1 MNDLA
6 GCRYMERLCR
16 QRAVFDHPYIGNNWV
31 TRNDGKTS
39 LTLQSGIA
47 FGRSRSIQVPWQ
59 WGRTPLKGDSHR
71 QKHESMQRLQSVT
84 RAVERSL
91 AR

>member
-16 QRAVFDHPYIGNNWV
+16 QRAVFDHAYIGNGWV

-39 LTLQSGIA
+39 HRAIGNRFREKPIHPGPMA
-47 FGRSRSIQVPWQ
+47 

-84 RAVERSL
+84 RGG
-91 AR
+91 